1 MWDDVRWFVAAV
13 ESGSFSDAAKRGGV
27 SVATVSRRVES
38 LERRLGVR
46 LLDRQVYGISPTS
59 EGQIIFESAS
69 SAADKI
75 SEIERIAESL
85 KDDVVMEPVVI
96 SSTEPVVSEVLAPN
110 LAEFLRLNPNI
121 KLRMSVSTDNVSLFQ
136 RGADIAIRL
145 ARPVQDNLVIKP
157 LPRIDLG
164 LFCSQYYLN
173 GREPTALDLSQ
184 EVLLGMDRS
193 FGEIQESTWFMK
205 QGLGRL
211 QVLESSSVRTL
222 CNAAKAGCGI
232 ALIPQFIGR
241 REQLEE
247 IPQPQL
253 PSRAPYI
260 VYHRDLR
267 NVKRMRV
274 VRKWIEESFRIL
286 P

>member
-1 MWDDVRWFVAAV
+1 
-13 ESGSFSDAAKRGGV
+13 
-27 SVATVSRRVES
+27 
-38 LERRLGVR
+38 
-46 LLDRQVYGISPTS
+46 
-59 EGQIIFESAS
+59 
-69 SAADKI
+69 
-75 SEIERIAESL
+75 
-85 KDDVVMEPVVI
+85 
-96 SSTEPVVSEVLAPN
+96 
-110 LAEFLRLNPNI
+110 
-121 KLRMSVSTDNVSLFQ
+121 
-136 RGADIAIRL
+136 
-145 ARPVQDNLVIKP
+145 
-157 LPRIDLG
+157 
-164 LFCSQYYLN
+164 
-173 GREPTALDLSQ
+173 
-184 EVLLGMDRS
+184 MDRS

-205 QGLGRL
+205 QGLGRV

-267 NVKRMRV
+267 NVKRMRI